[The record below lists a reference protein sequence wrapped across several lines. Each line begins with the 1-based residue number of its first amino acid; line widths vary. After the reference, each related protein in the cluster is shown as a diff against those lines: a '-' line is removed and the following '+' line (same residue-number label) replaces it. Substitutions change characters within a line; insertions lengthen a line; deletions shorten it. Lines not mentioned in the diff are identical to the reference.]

1 MFGSLRS
8 SVSVEPEGQEDY
20 VADLEAEVRAL
31 HREKAELSRQLA
43 RAHACM
49 ADEWEGDIQLED
61 VSIIASGP
69 RDESMVD
76 EMELSRS
83 VRYQCAKLML

>member
-1 MFGSLRS
+1 M
-8 SVSVEPEGQEDY
+8 EPEGRWDY

-31 HREKAELSRQLA
+31 HREKAELCAQLA

-49 ADEWEGDIQLED
+49 ADEWEEDLQLED

-69 RDESMVD
+69 ADGSMVD

-83 VRYQCAKLML
+83 VRCQCTKLML